1 MGLLADMTAKIKEWW
16 HDYKK
21 DVAIARERQ
30 KMLRLIRDK
39 SYAEEKGRQ
48 DAMTRGH
55 FARAPRE
62 YQNSLFTLPP
72 AKDSVG
78 TLKPV
83 DAIGTIEP
91 IDPIGKI
98 GDMFGEEDES

>member
-1 MGLLADMTAKIKEWW
+1 MSWFANITFKLKRWW
-16 HDYKK
+16 RNYKK

-48 DAMTRGH
+48 DAKTEGH
-55 FARAPRE
+55 RAREPPRE
-62 YQNSLFTLPP
+62 YSNSLFSSMLSTAEP
-72 AKDSVG
+72 K
-78 TLKPV
+78 

>member
-30 KMLRLIRDK
+30 RMLRLIRDK
-39 SYAEEKGRQ
+39 SYAQEKGRQ
-48 DAMTRGH
+48 DAKTEGH
-55 FARAPRE
+55 RAREPPRE
-62 YQNSLFTLPP
+62 YSNSLFSSMLSTAEP
-72 AKDSVG
+72 K
-78 TLKPV
+78 

>member
-1 MGLLADMTAKIKEWW
+1 MGTLANITSKLKEWW
-16 HDYKK
+16 SQYKK

-30 KMLRLIRDK
+30 RTLRLIRDK

-48 DAMTRGH
+48 DAKTEGH
-55 FARAPRE
+55 RAREPPRE
-62 YQNSLFTLPP
+62 YSNSLF
-72 AKDSVG
+72 DSMFDAAEP
-78 TLKPV
+78 K

-91 IDPIGKI
+91 IDPIGNI